1 MKFGDRLANQK
12 SGSAAVNEPFN
23 LVSHGTSGRF
33 IAVEGMNGCGAS
45 TIVRKVCREL
55 ESDGYDVLR
64 VKLPSDRLKRSS
76 MFQVFHRQNRRSEID
91 PLAYEVAYMADKL
104 HTSHNVIL
112 PALEQG
118 KIVVADRYLLS
129 SIGALL
135 IRAPE
140 LATVVQDAIHNR
152 PWFRDIAETLV
163 KPDLSIHL
171 FANAEVAVDR
181 FHRLENNRAFDIESN
196 AYQQLLDEG
205 AEVAHAN
212 GMHLFDTTVD
222 SVARTF
228 SKIKPLL
235 DEALT
240 W

>member
-1 MKFGDRLANQK
+1 
-12 SGSAAVNEPFN
+12 
-23 LVSHGTSGRF
+23 
-33 IAVEGMNGCGAS
+33 MNGCGAS
-45 TIVRKVCREL
+45 TVVRKICREL

-64 VKLPSDRLKRSS
+64 AQLPSERLKKSS
-76 MFQVFHRQNRRSEID
+76 MFQMFDRQNRRSEID
-91 PLAYEVAYMADKL
+91 PLAFEVAYMADKL

-140 LATVVQDAIHNR
+140 LAVIVKDAIHNR
-152 PWFRDIAETLV
+152 PWFRDLAETLV
-163 KPDLSIHL
+163 KPDVSIHL
-171 FANAEVAVDR
+171 TADAEVAVDR
-181 FHRLENNRAFDIESN
+181 ILRRENNRAFDIESN

-205 AEVAHAN
+205 VEVAKVN
-212 GMHLFDTTVD
+212 GMHLFDTTV
-222 SVARTF
+222 SSTNRTYAN
-228 SKIKPLL
+228 IKPHL
-235 DEALT
+235 DAALT

>member
-1 MKFGDRLANQK
+1 LTNHQDAKTAESD
-12 SGSAAVNEPFN
+12 PFQ
-23 LVSHGTSGRF
+23 LVSHDTSGRF

-45 TIVRKVCREL
+45 TIVRKMCREL

-104 HTSHNVIL
+104 HTSHNIIL
-112 PALEQG
+112 PTLEQG

-140 LATVVQDAIHNR
+140 LATIVKDAIHNR
-152 PWFRDIAETLV
+152 PWFRDLAETLV
-163 KPDLSIHL
+163 KPDVSIHL
-171 FANAEVAVDR
+171 TADAEVAVDR
-181 FHRLENNRAFDIESN
+181 FLRLENNRAFDIESN

-205 AEVAHAN
+205 AEVARVN
-212 GMHLFDTTVD
+212 GMHSFDTTVD
-222 SVARTF
+222 SVSRTF
-228 SKIKPLL
+228 AKIKPHL
-235 DEALT
+235 DEVLV